1 MKSASSN
8 APTRYAARVNMVE
21 IERRKNPRKK
31 SLNLVDY
38 VLLDEEGRAV
48 SRGMGRTRN
57 VGEAGLLLETRT
69 SLEEGQ
75 RIIITV
81 GLEDDMVELK
91 GRVIYTTPSEDEGY
105 RAGIEFLEIDQA
117 AGEVLKSYI
126 VAIETGAED

>member
-1 MKSASSN
+1 M
-8 APTRYAARVNMVE
+8 RVNMVE
-21 IERRKNPRKK
+21 IERRKSPRKQ

-57 VGEAGLLLETRT
+57 VAETGLLLETRT

-91 GRVIYTTPSEDEGY
+91 GRVIYTTPSDDAGH
-105 RAGIEFLEIDQA
+105 RAGIEFFEIDQA
-117 AGEVLKSYI
+117 AREVLKSYI